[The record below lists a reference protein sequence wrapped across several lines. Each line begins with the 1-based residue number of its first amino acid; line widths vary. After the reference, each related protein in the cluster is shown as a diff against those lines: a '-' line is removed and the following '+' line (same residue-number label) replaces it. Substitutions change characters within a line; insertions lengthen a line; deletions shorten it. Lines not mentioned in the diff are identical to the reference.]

1 MELEN
6 TNRIIGDFFEI
17 NSDIVYNE
25 HTSKFPKFIARLISK
40 YYRNKLIKK
49 VDELSGNNM
58 ILETENVSEIF
69 AYLYSSFPPKGKFGC
84 IRLVSFNSISQTYT
98 STISFNVDNDAQ
110 ISSISGIITIDPL
123 DPGMSIQLISY
134 NSKNESKGI
143 NIQTDT
149 LSTNNPMFSKV
160 FEYLNYNLIETMKEY
175 IKINLLKFNNKEKK
189 YGL

>member
-1 MELEN
+1 
-6 TNRIIGDFFEI
+6 
-17 NSDIVYNE
+17 
-25 HTSKFPKFIARLISK
+25 
-40 YYRNKLIKK
+40 
-49 VDELSGNNM
+49 
-58 ILETENVSEIF
+58 
-69 AYLYSSFPPKGKFGC
+69 
-84 IRLVSFNSISQTYT
+84 
-98 STISFNVDNDAQ
+98 
-110 ISSISGIITIDPL
+110 
-123 DPGMSIQLISY
+123 MSIQLIAY

>member
-1 MELEN
+1 MELDN

-49 VDELSGNNM
+49 VDELSGDNI

-69 AYLYSSFPPKGKFGC
+69 AYIFSSFPPKGKFGC
-84 IRLVSFNSISQTYT
+84 IQLVSFNSINQTYT
-98 STISFNVDNDAQ
+98 SSISFNVDNDSQ

-123 DPGMSIQLISY
+123 EPGMAIQLISY
-134 NSKNESKGI
+134 NNKNESKGI
-143 NIQTDT
+143 NIQTNT
-149 LSTNNPMFSKV
+149 LSSNNPMLSKA

-175 IKINLLKFNNKEKK
+175 IKLNLLKFNNKEKK